1 MANQW
6 HSKKAE
12 EAFSDLN
19 VTSNGLTARKV
30 QERLIQ
36 Y

>member
-1 MANQW
+1 MTNQW

-19 VTSNGLTARKV
+19 VASNGLTAQQV
-30 QERLIQ
+30 QERLTQ